1 MITTQLNA
9 QATGLAAPAHF
20 APRFAFSVTAGV
32 RISALS

>member
-20 APRFAFSVTAGV
+20 APRPAFSVTAGG
-32 RISALS
+32 RISVLS

>member
-9 QATGLAAPAHF
+9 QATGLAAPAHL

-32 RISALS
+32 RTSALS

>member
-9 QATGLAAPAHF
+9 QATGLAAHS
-20 APRFAFSVTAGV
+20 APRFAFSVTAGI